1 VVAHCSQ
8 SPYRICSRIWSQCPS
23 TEVDSA
29 NSTTLL
35 GSVSAYGYYHDIDNT
50 PEMYS
55 DDRDTIEADPD
66 LDQSDGYVSDSSST
80 ASDSLAS
87 SVRDYVFENNRR
99 YHKFKEGQY
108 LLPNDEPEQER
119 EDMKHA
125 MIVHVCDGRLH
136 FAPLEQPQKI
146 LDLGT
151 GTGIWAI
158 DSEKPLLASHSLHSF

>member
-1 VVAHCSQ
+1 
-8 SPYRICSRIWSQCPS
+8 
-23 TEVDSA
+23 
-29 NSTTLL
+29 
-35 GSVSAYGYYHDIDNT
+35 
-50 PEMYS
+50 MYP
-55 DDRDTIEADPD
+55 DERADERDTIEADPD

-158 DSEKPLLASHSLHSF
+158 DSEETHLVTHFLHFARRSAN